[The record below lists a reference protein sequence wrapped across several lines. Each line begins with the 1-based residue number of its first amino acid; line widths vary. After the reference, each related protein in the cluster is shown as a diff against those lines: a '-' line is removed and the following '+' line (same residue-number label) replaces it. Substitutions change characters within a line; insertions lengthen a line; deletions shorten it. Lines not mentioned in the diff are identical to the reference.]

1 MLGAGVKLKS
11 AFKLFAETDGDS
23 CCFTSEEEWKD
34 IESVCECLIPVY
46 RLAKALPSAISC
58 F

>member
-11 AFKLFAETDGDS
+11 AFKLLAETDGDS
-23 CCFTSEEEWKD
+23 CFTSEDVWKD
-34 IESVCECLIPVY
+34 IESVYECLIPVY
-46 RLAKALPSAISC
+46 RLAKALSSALSC

>member
-11 AFKLFAETDGDS
+11 AFKLFAETDGDN
-23 CCFTSEEEWKD
+23 CFTSEDEWKD
-34 IESVCECLIPVY
+34 IESVYECLIPVY
-46 RLAKALPSAISC
+46 RLAKALSSAISC